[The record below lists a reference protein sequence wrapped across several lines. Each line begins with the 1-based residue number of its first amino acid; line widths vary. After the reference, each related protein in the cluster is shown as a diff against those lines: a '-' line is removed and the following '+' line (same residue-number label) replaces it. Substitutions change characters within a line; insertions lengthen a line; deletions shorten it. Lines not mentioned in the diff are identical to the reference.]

1 MVHELTLADCVELA
15 LQNNLDLRLERVSHE
30 SARTDI
36 SAAQGGYDP
45 ALTASATRRHE
56 ETLGRADR
64 DTLERANA
72 GSDTDTDSWGVG
84 LAGETAL
91 AGLRYDISAKSG
103 MPAARP
109 AAIL

>member
-1 MVHELTLADCVELA
+1 MSNKNRPFLSLFPRLLSRAGLALFFVAGAGIAGAEQVVHELTLADCVELA

-64 DTLERANA
+64 DTPRT
-72 GSDTDTDSWGVG
+72 GQ
-84 LAGETAL
+84 
-91 AGLRYDISAKSG
+91 R
-103 MPAARP
+103 RQ
-109 AAIL
+109 